1 MFHVEQCSSWMDAL
15 VRGAAELGIEITEHH
30 QSQFTIYLQELR
42 RWNAKIDLTAITDE
56 TDIAIKHFLDSLVFL
71 KIFSATKG
79 VCLLDIGSGAGFPG
93 LPVKIL
99 LPEVPLT
106 LLEPNEKKTAFL
118 RHMIGSLRL
127 AKAEVISR
135 PIKDVAADPSFAG
148 QFTHMLIRAL
158 ALSHVLQWVRPLLSE
173 GGQFVLWRTA
183 KLDWRSQTSGFRIVN
198 EYSYEL
204 PLTYGKRVLVVL
216 KPVPTARVT
225 A

>member
-15 VRGAAELGIEITEHH
+15 VRGAADLGIDVTENH
-30 QSQFTIYLQELR
+30 QSQFTTYMQELR
-42 RWNAKIDLTAITDE
+42 RWNEKIDLTAITGE

-71 KIFSATKG
+71 KTISATKG
-79 VCLLDIGSGAGFPG
+79 LCLLDIGSGAGFPG

-118 RHMIGSLRL
+118 RHIIGSLRL
-127 AKAEVISR
+127 SKAEVISK
-135 PIKDVAADPSFAG
+135 PIKEVAADPSFAR

-158 ALSHVLQWVRPLLSE
+158 ALSHVLQWIRPLLSE

-183 KLDWRSQTSGFRIVN
+183 RLDRNSEPPGFRIAN

-204 PLTYGKRVLVVL
+204 PLIYGKRMLVVL
-216 KPVPTARVT
+216 EPVPTTGVT